1 MAALPVVAWGLP
13 MWEPTYLQNRHTVW
27 RKVNEKTDR
36 QLLFFLNSFK
46 LEGAC
51 KFERTLKKNKKNK
64 FKEIP
69 KT

>member
-1 MAALPVVAWGLP
+1 M
-13 MWEPTYLQNRHTVW
+13 
-27 RKVNEKTDR
+27 KKTDR
-36 QLLFFLNSFK
+36 QLHFFLNSFK